1 MCGLTILPLDVANHP
16 RCDGCSILLEPEQN
30 EKTLC
35 RCGTYH
41 NAVSMLDPHYCRLCM
56 GEEVP
61 TGTPAG
67 EPERLELSEFA
78 GD

>member
-1 MCGLTILPLDVANHP
+1 
-16 RCDGCSILLEPEQN
+16 
-30 EKTLC
+30 
-35 RCGTYH
+35 
-41 NAVSMLDPHYCRLCM
+41 MLDPHYCRLCM

-61 TGTPAG
+61 TGTPAR